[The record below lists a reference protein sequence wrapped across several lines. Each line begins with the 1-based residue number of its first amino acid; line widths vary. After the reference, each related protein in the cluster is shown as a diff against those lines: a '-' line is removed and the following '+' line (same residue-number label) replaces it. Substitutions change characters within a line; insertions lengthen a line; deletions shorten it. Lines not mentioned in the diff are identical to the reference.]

1 MSIHPTRLPGV
12 SIPYPFDL
20 ISTEFTFEIKWT
32 VLNCT
37 YVCTYDSRGLSFFH
51 FRLSKRA
58 SGEKEKHAKTKRN
71 ERNEEEEKER
81 REGNKSEEKDKNTGR
96 VIDNL
101 KNKRLLKEDWK
112 KKTRMDERNFHSRIL
127 TIKYGESIG
136 G

>member
-71 ERNEEEEKER
+71 ERNE
-81 REGNKSEEKDKNTGR
+81 GEEKDKNTGR